1 MRDGIARVDANT
13 CAKATT
19 NRRIITTTIITLFN
33 NIPLANAAS
42 GKGGVVF
49 HERGRKLIAA
59 QWLLMC
65 VVDVVGGTN
74 ACLFLIANDM
84 IKNGQHLLKA
94 RGEGHTQAVKTIGD
108 GVVHVLQS
116 VHGELVLVEAFLGD
130 EAVHIKGASEG
141 STLRLIAD

>member
-19 NRRIITTTIITLFN
+19 NRRIIFFL
-33 NIPLANAAS
+33 
-42 GKGGVVF
+42 K
-49 HERGRKLIAA
+49 RGRMLIAT

-65 VVDVVGGTN
+65 VVNVVGGTN
-74 ACLFLIANDM
+74 SYLFLVANN
-84 IKNGQHLLKA
+84 IVKNRQNLLKA

-130 EAVHIKGASEG
+130 EAVHIKGAREG